1 MLLCLGLQGI
11 ADFIQSLDVLFI
23 IRDGQLIIFL
33 LLLRQLLLNF
43 LRLLLLSLLEWFL
56 SRAGPAMISKPFLL
70 EVSKVDL
77 EVLRLSFERPLDWEL
92 RYVAHEQVSS

>member
-23 IRDGQLIIFL
+23 IRDSQVIIFL
-33 LLLRQLLLNF
+33 LLCLL
-43 LRLLLLSLLEWFL
+43 LRLLLLSFLEWFL

-70 EVSKVDL
+70 EVYKVDL
-77 EVLRLSFERPLDWEL
+77 EVLRLSFERPLDWKL
-92 RYVAHEQVSS
+92 RYVAHE

>member
-1 MLLCLGLQGI
+1 MLCLGLQGI

-23 IRDGQLIIFL
+23 IRHGQLIIFL
-33 LLLRQLLLNF
+33 LLLLLLHF
-43 LRLLLLSLLEWFL
+43 LGLLLLSFLEWFL

-70 EVSKVDL
+70 EVYKVDL
-77 EVLRLSFERPLDWEL
+77 EVLRLSFERPLDWKL